1 MALPT
6 PSDSGTVLITGASS
20 GIGAAIARELAERG
34 HNLVLVARR
43 RERLQELGDELS
55 AAHGVR
61 AEAIGADLGEAAG
74 RDQVERAVAERGLAV
89 EVLVNSAGFGDVED
103 LADADRERMLAMVEL
118 NCAALV
124 DLTARYLPG
133 MVERGRGAIVNLAST
148 AAFQPIPGNA
158 TYAATKAFV
167 LSLSEGIH
175 GELAGSGVTVTAV
188 CPGPVPTEFV
198 EAAGFESVDDKVPA
212 FVWTS
217 VEEVAANAVAGA
229 ERGKRVVVPGLLN
242 RAGALAGQHSPRMMV
257 LPIAKRIW
265 QRAR

>member
-1 MALPT
+1 VALPA
-6 PSDSGTVLITGASS
+6 PSDSGTALITGASS
-20 GIGAAIARELAERG
+20 GIGAAIARELGGRG

-43 RERLQELGDELS
+43 RERLQELADELS
-55 AAHGVR
+55 AAHGVS
-61 AEAIGADLGEAAG
+61 AEAIAADLGEAEG
-74 RDQVERAVAERGLAV
+74 RDQVERGVAERGLEV

-103 LADADRERMLAMVEL
+103 LAGADRERMLAMIEL
-118 NCAALV
+118 NCAAVV
-124 DLTARYLPG
+124 DITARYLPR

-198 EAAGFESVDDKVPA
+198 ETAGFESVDDKVPA

>member
-1 MALPT
+1 VALPA
-6 PSDSGTVLITGASS
+6 PSDSGTALITGASS
-20 GIGAAIARELAERG
+20 GIGAAIARELAGRG

-43 RERLQELGDELS
+43 RERLQELADELS

-61 AEAIGADLGEAAG
+61 AEAIGADLGEPDG
-74 RDQVERAVAERGLAV
+74 RDQVEGGVAGRGLEV
-89 EVLVNSAGFGDVED
+89 DVLVNSAGFGDVED

-118 NCAALV
+118 NCAAVV
-124 DLTARYLPG
+124 DMIARYLPG
-133 MVERGRGAIVNLAST
+133 MVDRGHGAIVNLAST

-198 EAAGFESVDDKVPA
+198 ETAGFESVDDKVPA

-217 VEEVAANAVAGA
+217 VEEVAVNAVAGA

-242 RAGALAGQHSPRMMV
+242 RAGALAGQHSPRMLM